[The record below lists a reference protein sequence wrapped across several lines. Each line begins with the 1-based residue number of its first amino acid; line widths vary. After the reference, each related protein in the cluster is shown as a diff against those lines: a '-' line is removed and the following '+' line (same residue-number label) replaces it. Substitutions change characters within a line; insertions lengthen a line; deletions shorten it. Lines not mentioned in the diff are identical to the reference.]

1 MVLED
6 LIHNLLNMLGL
17 NKEDKEDKFSKN
29 RVHNLSSID
38 FPQGSQLLNYRQD
51 KNLRG
56 LRYMPMTNV
65 PRNKNNTQDYVKNI
79 KKEKTYLNKIINQGM
94 NKNLE
99 IIEGFNNKSC
109 VDRDF
114 EYYKNLSDKMRNK
127 QMINEKI
134 HYCLTGIDTHIAES
148 DSINI
153 NNLSYNSHLKSIS
166 NNAKPWELTDM
177 YEKILPDNLH
187 RINILSEKEKSCLAN

>member
-1 MVLED
+1 MVLGD
-6 LIHNLLNMLGL
+6 LIHNISNMLGL
-17 NKEDKEDKFSKN
+17 NKEDKFSKN
-29 RVHNLSSID
+29 KIHNLSSVD

-56 LRYMPMTNV
+56 VRYMPMTNV
-65 PRNKNNTQDYVKNI
+65 PRNKNNMQDYVKNI
-79 KKEKTYLNKIINQGM
+79 ENKKTYLNKIINQGM
-94 NKNLE
+94 NRNLE
-99 IIEGFNNKSC
+99 IIEGFNNKDC

-187 RINILSEKEKSCLAN
+187 RINILSEKEKSCLVN

>member
-6 LIHNLLNMLGL
+6 LIHNLSNMLGL
-17 NKEDKEDKFSKN
+17 NKEDKFSKN

-79 KKEKTYLNKIINQGM
+79 KKEKTNFNKIINQGM

-127 QMINEKI
+127 RMINEKI

-166 NNAKPWELTDM
+166 NNAKPWELIDM

-187 RINILSEKEKSCLAN
+187 RINILSEKEKSCLSN